1 MEEEN
6 SNVVMWH
13 GPTKK
18 VHNKVHAQSL
28 RLLLFVFCA
37 LVKVHTPA
45 LQKEVKFADADA
57 VLLPSQAT
65 HQVVT
70 IFLGFWSV
78 QSAGGGV

>member
-6 SNVVMWH
+6 DNVVMWY

-28 RLLLFVFCA
+28 RLLLFVFCT

-45 LQKEVKFADADA
+45 LQEVEFADADA
-57 VLLPSQAT
+57 VLLRRKQHIKLSQ
-65 HQVVT
+65 
-70 IFLGFWSV
+70 FSLDS
-78 QSAGGGV
+78 GGVWRVAQH